1 MPLDASTP
9 AATAGRLERHGD
21 ARAASWTGRLP
32 CRHPAVGAVDIV
44 PCAQVPNPM
53 PMVDPAAHGLRRPSD
68 ETGKRSM
75 SLDGLVP

>member
-21 ARAASWTGRLP
+21 ARAASSTGRPP

-44 PCAQVPNPM
+44 PCAQVPK